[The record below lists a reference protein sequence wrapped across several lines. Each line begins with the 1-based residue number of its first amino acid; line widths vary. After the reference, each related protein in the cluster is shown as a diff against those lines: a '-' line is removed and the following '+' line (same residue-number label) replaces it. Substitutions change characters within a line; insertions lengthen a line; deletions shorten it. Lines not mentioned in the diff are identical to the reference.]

1 MDFAEWLQKELN
13 KRGWSH
19 SELARYSGVSP
30 GQISRVANGSR
41 GAGPD
46 LCIAI
51 AKGLGL
57 ARSEVFR
64 ARGWLVSY
72 PEDPYGPDIDPRAE
86 KLAKRVSALPTQS
99 RDIALDAIEPVIESV
114 YKLTQIRETPAEYDT
129 S

>member
-30 GQISRVANGSR
+30 GQISRFANGSR

-57 ARSEVFR
+57 ARSEVFQ

-72 PEDPYGPDIDPRAE
+72 PEDPYGPEIDVRAE
-86 KLAKRVSALPTQS
+86 QLAKNVSALPLNI
-99 RDIALDAIEPVIESV
+99 REAALDAMEPVLTSV
-114 YKLTQIRETPAEYDT
+114 IKVSKQAQET
-129 S
+129 

>member
-1 MDFAEWLQKELN
+1 LSDGIIAFFLCQEDKYSSYSRVLLFCNNEAKMDFAEWLQKELN

-57 ARSEVFR
+57 ARSEVFQ

-72 PEDPYGPDIDPRAE
+72 PEDPWLFRN
-86 KLAKRVSALPTQS
+86 
-99 RDIALDAIEPVIESV
+99 
-114 YKLTQIRETPAEYDT
+114 
-129 S
+129 